1 MKNANPAI
9 DRSVPAFT
17 IGRVSR
23 FTPEEEMA
31 NAVSHIIGTV
41 LSIYGLVLLL
51 IYSIKQGDTASIL
64 GASIF
69 GTSMLALYLFSALTH
84 SLPTSR
90 AKDILHNLDQ
100 IAIYILIAGTYTP
113 FALMMKDDWGLF
125 MLGIEWVLALGGIV
139 MKLLMPGIFERGVNV
154 LIIASYVIMGW
165 LLVLFMAPMQ
175 RHFPPG
181 CINLIFLGGA
191 LYTLGIFF
199 FKMKNLKYSHLI
211 WHIMVMAGSAV
222 HWWAV
227 MRYVLKA

>member
-1 MKNANPAI
+1 MKNANPAV

-17 IGRVSR
+17 IERVSR
-23 FTPEEEMA
+23 FTTKEEIA

-41 LSIYGLVLLL
+41 LSLYALVLLL
-51 IYSIKQGDTASIL
+51 IYSIKQGDSNSII

-69 GTSMLALYLFSALTH
+69 GSSMVALYLFSALTH

-100 IAIYILIAGTYTP
+100 IAIYVLIAGTYTP

-139 MKLLMPGIFERGVNV
+139 LKLLMPGIFERGVNV

-165 LLVLFMAPMQ
+165 LLLPFIGPML
-175 RHFPPG
+175 RNFPPE
-181 CINLIFLGGA
+181 CINLILLGGA

-211 WHIMVMAGSAV
+211 WHIMVMAGTAV
-222 HWWAV
+222 HWLAV
-227 MRYVLKA
+227 MKICN